1 MKLKLGLAFIA
12 LICSCKIGGQEKTI
26 TIKNDTVLNE
36 IKSDISNHRDK
47 DIEIVKVKI
56 DSNEV
61 YMVILYRE
69 EDGKLN
75 DNTRLG
81 FDSKNV
87 YDKATYEWI
96 DDITLKFKVFN
107 STNGV
112 SESFIQIGFGEKASQ
127 LKREDIK

>member
-1 MKLKLGLAFIA
+1 MKLKLVLVFIA
-12 LICSCKIGGQEKTI
+12 LICTCKIGGQEKTI
-26 TIKNDTVLNE
+26 IIKNDTVLNE
-36 IKSDISNHRDK
+36 SKSDISNHRDK

-107 STNGV
+107 SKNGV
-112 SESFIQIGFGEKASQ
+112 SESFIQIGFGEMASQ

>member
-1 MKLKLGLAFIA
+1 MKLKLFLVFIV
-12 LICSCKIGGQEKTI
+12 LICTCKIGGQGKTI
-26 TIKNDTVLNE
+26 TIKNDTVPNE
-36 IKSDISNHRDK
+36 NKSDINNHRDK

-69 EDGKLN
+69 ENGKLN

-107 STNGV
+107 TTSGV
-112 SESFIQIGFGEKASQ
+112 SESFTQIGYGEKASQ
-127 LKREDIK
+127 LKRDYIK